1 MSVNFGGSTS
11 ECRRLGRVVTDTL
24 AFNVSGCTTSASGH
38 TRASMVPTEF
48 FSSPAMV
55 LSGIESRYLLQ
66 YNFVL
71 LWLAVQCCSN
81 CLLLLI
87 VLHVQQFRGS
97 VAKHEHGQ
105 DQKETRIIVT
115 PAIGGARL
123 LHIRFIR
130 ESFKSASLY
139 FLQTAGDSVARDGL

>member
-11 ECRRLGRVVTDTL
+11 ECRRLGRVVTDTF
-24 AFNVSGCTTSASGH
+24 AFNVSGRTTSASGH

-55 LSGIESRYLLQ
+55 LSGIESRYLLF
-66 YNFVL
+66 FVL
-71 LWLAVQCCSN
+71 FWPDVQCCSN

-87 VLHVQQFRGS
+87 VLYVQQFRGS
-97 VAKHEHGQ
+97 AAKHEHGQ
-105 DQKETRIIVT
+105 DRKETRNIVT

-123 LHIRFIR
+123 
-130 ESFKSASLY
+130 Y
-139 FLQTAGDSVARDGL
+139 FTLG